1 MSVSPGPRRRIL
13 LFAPLGIAAAAGA
26 GFLVMLRG
34 LSSGAYNPKGVPS
47 ALLGKPVPEFDLAG
61 LVGADRPTLTA
72 AMLRDLERPLLVNFF
87 ASWCVPC
94 LIEHPQLMR
103 LAADGVPIM
112 GIAYKDKATE
122 ALGFLRK
129 HGTPYQR
136 IGVDLPGRVGI
147 EWGLY
152 GVPETYLIDRQG
164 LIRWRYA
171 GPLTEDVVKADV
183 APLLRRYA

>member
-1 MSVSPGPRRRIL
+1 MIPPATPRRRL
-13 LFAPLGIAAAAGA
+13 LLLAPLGIAAAAGA

-34 LSSGAYNPKGVPS
+34 LSSGSYNPKGVPS
-47 ALLGKPVPEFDLAG
+47 ALLGKPVPEFDLPP
-61 LVGADRPTLTA
+61 LEGADRPALGA
-72 AMLRDLERPLLVNFF
+72 AMLRDPSRPLLVNFF

-94 LIEHPQLMR
+94 LIEHPHLMR
-103 LAADGVPIM
+103 LAAEGVPIM
-112 GIAYKDKATE
+112 GIAYKDKPAD

-136 IGVDLPGRVGI
+136 IGLDLPGRIGI

-152 GVPETYLIDRQG
+152 GVPETYLIDRG
-164 LIRWRYA
+164 GIIRWRYA
-171 GPLTEDVVKADV
+171 GPLTDEVVKADL